1 MNNVFSVSV
10 NQFLQMSVTELDNL
24 LLANVVDLRFVRKAP
39 VKNKPPVRRM
49 LCTKNS
55 ALLNSNNGLISLG
68 YRAPVYAPKYNPA
81 AEGLV
86 IAWDILMQDFR
97 NIWAETTTI
106 VRVIPPN
113 DDFWKYFNTDLYI
126 MTPAQKLQFMAS

>member
-1 MNNVFSVSV
+1 MNSVFLVFV
-10 NQFLQMSVTELDNL
+10 NQFLQMSVSELDNL
-24 LLANVVDLRFVRKAP
+24 LLANVVDLRFVRKVP

-97 NIWAETTTI
+97 NVWAETVTI

-113 DDFWKYFNTDLYI
+113 DDFWKYFNNELYT
-126 MTPAQKLQFMAS
+126 MTPVQKLQFMAS

>member
-49 LCTKNS
+49 ICTKNS

-68 YRAPVYAPKYNPA
+68 YRAPVYAPKYNPT

-97 NIWAETTTI
+97 NIWAETVTVI
-106 VRVIPPN
+106 RIIPPN
-113 DDFWKYFNTDLYI
+113 DDFWKYFNTELYI
-126 MTPAQKLQFMAS
+126 MKPAQKLQFMSS

>member
-1 MNNVFSVSV
+1 
-10 NQFLQMSVTELDNL
+10 MSVTELDSI
-24 LLANVVDLRFVRKAP
+24 LLANVVDLRFVRKIP
-39 VKNKPPVRRM
+39 VKTKPVTRRM

-68 YRAPVYAPKYNPA
+68 YRSPVYAPKYNPT

-86 IAWDILMQDFR
+86 ITWDILMQDFR
-97 NIWAETTTI
+97 NIWAETATI
-106 VRVIPPN
+106 IRIIPPT
-113 DDFWKYFNTDLYI
+113 DEFWKYFNTELYI

>member
-24 LLANVVDLRFVRKAP
+24 LLANVVDLRFVRKVP

-49 LCTKNS
+49 ICTKNS

-68 YRAPVYAPKYNPA
+68 YRAPVYVPKYNPA

-97 NIWAETTTI
+97 NIWAETVTVI
-106 VRVIPPN
+106 RIIPPN
-113 DDFWKYFNTDLYI
+113 DDFWKYFNTELYI
-126 MTPAQKLQFMAS
+126 MKPAQKLQFMSS